1 MTDEFNSKLA
11 DALWALLEPRIEQ
24 KLAQFR
30 DEIGTFDG
38 DIDEKISDWMCNSFR
53 IDDYNY
59 DIYGM
64 IDEHLD
70 DDNIREKV
78 TEVLGDITVSVD
90 IK

>member
-1 MTDEFNSKLA
+1 MENFNHKLA
-11 DALWALLEPRIEQ
+11 EALWALLEPRIEQ

-38 DIDEKISDWMCNSFR
+38 DIDEKISDWMANSFR

-70 DDNIREKV
+70 DDNIRDKV
-78 TEVLGDITVSVD
+78 TEVLGDITVSFD